1 MADYHAILKR
11 ALSSLPNPNGETRR
25 AVYEKA
31 RTALVAQLK
40 SFDPPLS
47 PSEITQQRLQ
57 LEDAIRRVESEAAKG
72 LLRAPPAAPPVRP
85 PEPHTPAPTP
95 EPEAAQGNAQP
106 AAAPPEPPIRVAPP
120 ASQPEP
126 DLPHPPAPSPLPSPT
141 PPAPVRAAS
150 TPLEKVVG
158 QAEALGGATAELGRQ
173 ARSALLEGGSRNAL
187 EDGPRGTPDDKPR
200 APADDKPRPA
210 PNDEPRPDAAS
221 NFARAGEMVPRKTE
235 TEARRRRR
243 EEVRTGEKKTSRL
256 PMLVGVLVA
265 GLVFAVGIVALWTQ
279 RDAISALL
287 GGGAEPTIDLSKR
300 DQKDVFTPKKPDRL
314 PGADDPAAKVGPAK
328 AVPTQTITTQPQIA
342 TPQGPASQGASSQS
356 VAPQSATNQSG
367 ETKPAPLPEQA
378 VVPVAQR
385 VTLYEEGKAGG
396 QAQITAGQIV
406 WQTAPYLLDGKPGAV
421 QIKAQIDI
429 PERRIAA
436 VMSIHPNLDP
446 SFPAS
451 HLIELRFDLPVDF
464 DGQSIKQVPG
474 IIAKGSE
481 QARGDGLVGASAKVS
496 DNFFWIALGGA
507 EADRLRNVKYLRER
521 GWLDVP
527 LLYEN
532 GRRAILTIEKAGAG
546 DRVVSD
552 ALTSW
557 GDGG

>member
-11 ALSSLPNPNGETRR
+11 ALSALPNPNGETRR

-85 PEPHTPAPTP
+85 PEPSVRPP
-95 EPEAAQGNAQP
+95 EPPAAAPEPVHGNAAQP

-120 ASQPEP
+120 APQPEP
-126 DLPHPPAPSPLPSPT
+126 DLPRPLAPRPPAASPLLSPT
-141 PPAPVRAAS
+141 PPVPAHAPT

-173 ARSALLEGGSRNAL
+173 ARSALDGGSRSAP
-187 EDGPRGTPDDKPR
+187 EDKPR
-200 APADDKPRPA
+200 ASLDDKPRPA
-210 PNDEPRPDAAS
+210 TDDKPRADATS
-221 NFARAGEMVPRKTE
+221 NFARAGEMVPRKSE

-279 RDAISALL
+279 RDAISAML
-287 GGGAEPTIDLSKR
+287 GGGGEPTIDLAKR
-300 DQKDVFTPKKPDRL
+300 EQKDAITPKKPDRL

-342 TPQGPASQGASSQS
+342 SQQGSTPQS
-356 VAPQSATNQSG
+356 VAPQGT

-396 QAQITAGQIV
+396 QAQITAGQII

-436 VMSIHPNLDP
+436 IMSIHPNLDP

-451 HLIELRFDLPVDF
+451 HLIELRFDLPTDF
-464 DGQSIKQVPG
+464 DGQAIKQVPG
-474 IIAKGSE
+474 IIAKGTE

-507 EADRLRNVKYLRER
+507 EADRVRNVKYLRER

-552 ALTSW
+552 ALASW
-557 GDGG
+557 GEGG